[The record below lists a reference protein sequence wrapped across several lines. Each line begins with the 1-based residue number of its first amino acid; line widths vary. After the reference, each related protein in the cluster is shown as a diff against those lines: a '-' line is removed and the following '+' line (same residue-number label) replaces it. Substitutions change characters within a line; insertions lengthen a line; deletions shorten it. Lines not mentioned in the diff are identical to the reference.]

1 MLCVT
6 SGQPHFGWLLR
17 RCSPLPISN
26 REVKPA
32 CADGTAMQCGR
43 VGSCPFF
50 QEAFGRIS
58 FQRLFCVLWKWNTKN
73 IVVYLLLFAKPFLSI
88 RNKGLLGKGFFGVLW
103 IRNINYFVRLKILLY
118 FSILN

>member
-43 VGSCPFF
+43 VGSCPFY

-73 IVVYLLLFAKPFLSI
+73 IVVYLLLFAKPFLSKKN
-88 RNKGLLGKGFFGVLW
+88 RGLPRLELSPFVTFVLA
-103 IRNINYFVRLKILLY
+103 NIKPCNHEQHYTFLE
-118 FSILN
+118 